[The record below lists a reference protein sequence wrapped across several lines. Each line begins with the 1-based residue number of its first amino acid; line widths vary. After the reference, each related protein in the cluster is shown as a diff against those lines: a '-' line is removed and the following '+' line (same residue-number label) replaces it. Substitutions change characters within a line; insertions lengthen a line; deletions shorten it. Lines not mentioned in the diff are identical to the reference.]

1 MTPATRVL
9 VVLSLAPAAAACGSR
24 YEGGGDLRAE
34 RVVLEREVE
43 GLRQVVERLD
53 RGEPWLPVDDIAIGV
68 EDTLVR
74 DLIAAQLPV
83 DLDINRFHLRLA
95 DADVQFRGSPV
106 VRLSGRLQVRDQPS
120 LSAEVTLLGALED
133 VRVNQAEATLTA
145 RVSADHLA
153 IGEATGLSQVLSGAT
168 LDEVAR
174 TVRLEIGS
182 QLPTIRIPVKV
193 QQQIDFAPVT
203 DGPVRIGGARL
214 PLEIAVSQVSAARGR
229 LWVSVHVRP
238 GEFIKLADAPA
249 VADGNAAAA
258 GVTLDDEPAAAPG
271 RTTPRP
277 KRPPK

>member
-1 MTPATRVL
+1 MGSPARL
-9 VVLSLAPAAAACGSR
+9 VVVPCLALAAACGSR

-43 GLRQVVERLD
+43 GLRQVVGRLE

-68 EDTLVR
+68 EDSLVR

-83 DLDINRFHLRLA
+83 DLDISRFHLRLS

-106 VRLSGRLQVRDQPS
+106 VRLSGQIQVRDQPS
-120 LSAEVTLLGALED
+120 LTAQVTLLGALVD

-153 IGEATGLSQVLSGAT
+153 IGEATGLSQLLSGAT

-174 TVRLEIGS
+174 TVRLEIGN
-182 QLPTIRIPVKV
+182 QLPTIQIPVKV
-193 QQQIDFAPVT
+193 QQQVDFAPIT

-229 LWVSVHVRP
+229 LWVSVSVRP
-238 GEFIKLADAPA
+238 GEFVKLAEAPA

-258 GVTLDDEPAAAPG
+258 GVTLDDEPAATPAG
-271 RTTPRP
+271 TTPRP
-277 KRPPK
+277 KRPPR

>member
-1 MTPATRVL
+1 MRFTRCL
-9 VVLSLAPAAAACGSR
+9 VVPCLALMAASCGSR

-43 GLRQVVERLD
+43 GLRLVVERLE
-53 RGEPWLPVDDIAIGV
+53 RGEPWLPVDDIAIAV

-74 DLIAAQLPV
+74 DLIAAQLPL
-83 DLDINRFHLRLA
+83 DLDINRFHLRLS

-120 LSAEVTLLGALED
+120 LSADVTLLGALED

-145 RVSADHLA
+145 RMSADHLA
-153 IGEATGLSQVLSGAT
+153 IGEAAGLSQLLSGAT

-174 TVRLEIGS
+174 TVRLEIGN
-182 QLPTIRIPVKV
+182 QLPTIQIPVKV

-214 PLEIAVSQVSAARGR
+214 PLEVAVSQVSAARGR
-229 LWVSVHVRP
+229 LWVSVSVRP
-238 GEFIKLADAPA
+238 GEFIKLAEAPA
-249 VADGNAAAA
+249 VADGSAAAA
-258 GVTLDDEPAAAPG
+258 GVTLDDEPAV
-271 RTTPRP
+271 TPVKTSTRP
-277 KRPPK
+277 KRTPR

>member
-1 MTPATRVL
+1 MSFTRFL
-9 VVLSLAPAAAACGSR
+9 VVPCLALVAASCGSR

-34 RVVLEREVE
+34 RVVLAREVE
-43 GLRQVVERLD
+43 GLRQVVERLE

-74 DLIAAQLPV
+74 DLIAAQLP
-83 DLDINRFHLRLA
+83 LDFEIDRFHLRLS

-120 LSAEVTLLGALED
+120 LSADVTLLGALED

-153 IGEATGLSQVLSGAT
+153 IGEATGLSQLLSGAT

-174 TVRLEIGS
+174 TVRLEIGNR
-182 QLPTIRIPVKV
+182 LPTIRIPVKV

-203 DGPVRIGGARL
+203 DGPMRIGGARL
-214 PLEIAVSQVSAARGR
+214 PLEAAVSQVSAARGR
-229 LWVSVHVRP
+229 LWVSVSVRP
-238 GEFIKLADAPA
+238 GEFIKLAEAPA
-249 VADGNAAAA
+249 VADGSAAAA
-258 GVTLDDEPAAAPG
+258 GVTLDDEPAAPPAKASP
-271 RTTPRP
+271 RRKRTPR
-277 KRPPK
+277 